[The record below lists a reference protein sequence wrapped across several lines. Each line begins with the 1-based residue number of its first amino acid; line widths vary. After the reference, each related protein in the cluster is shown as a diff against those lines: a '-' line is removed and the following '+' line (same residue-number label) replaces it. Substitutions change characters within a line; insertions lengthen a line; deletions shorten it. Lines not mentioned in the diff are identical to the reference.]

1 MCKYLYPFVL
11 IVIFL
16 YLIKKKHYF
25 FYKCFYIKLGHKR
38 LEIGIKGNK

>member
-1 MCKYLYPFVL
+1 MCKYLYLFVL

-16 YLIKKKHYF
+16 YLIKKHYF